1 MGHIPSF
8 RIYHFAVKKIW
19 RAVSM
24 GTLLFAA
31 GIALLFYISNGHAI
45 WHEYEW
51 YYLLLFIA
59 IFFLVFMDIRL
70 ALIFLTRK
78 DKSKIRRYILHPGE
92 IKDYVDIE

>member
-1 MGHIPSF
+1 MYIPSF
-8 RIYHFAVKKIW
+8 RIYHFAVKKIG
-19 RAVSM
+19 RAVTI

-31 GIALLFYISNGHAI
+31 CVALLFYISNGYAI

-51 YYLLLFIA
+51 HLLLLFIVL
-59 IFFLVFMDIRL
+59 FFLLFMDVRL

-78 DKSKIRRYILHPGE
+78 DKSKTRRYVLRPGE